1 MFSFKLATCTM
12 FGAIKVVVRVE
23 ETIWSPG
30 TRPRLEI
37 GGLSGLN
44 LMHTDFDDMGHL
56 LKTGSSKMVF
66 KYVSVLG
73 LKTSRRQKD
82 AQQLL

>member
-30 TRPRLEI
+30 MRPRLEI
-37 GGLSGLN
+37 GGLSGLD

-82 AQQLL
+82 AQ